1 MIRFGIFRGKTTTGV
16 CFFNKIEKPLQK
28 QLSEGIKSVPF
39 QEAQFLHLKI
49 YDRPISRFFKRLLG
63 MPDTNE
69 NLKMS
74 GTFARVNGSANR
86 LYDVSDTFRSG
97 ELKRLEKG
105 ENLLKDENLFVF
117 RLAKKINQAISE

>member
-1 MIRFGIFRGKTTTGV
+1 M
-16 CFFNKIEKPLQK
+16 
-28 QLSEGIKSVPF
+28 
-39 QEAQFLHLKI
+39 HLKI

-105 ENLLKDENLFVF
+105 ENLLKDENSFVF